1 MKNFGSILTFIA
13 ISASVVSARALPA
26 SGDSIEARV
35 PYPVVDEIIA
45 RSPKKN
51 KAAANATADAAVAAT
66 SATAGK
72 KAKGAKGAAAAAGN
86 ATAAD
91 AAGAAGNATAVDAAG
106 AAGNATGAATGKK
119 AKGTATAGAANQ
131 AAASQKGAQAA
142 TNNNAAQAQGG
153 DLNSIVQGLTGINL
167 GSLGLRSLP
176 ILETRKGKKNATATV
191 RQNICIS

>member
-35 PYPVVDEIIA
+35 PYPVVDELIA

-51 KAAANATADAAVAAT
+51 KAAANGTADAAVAAT

-72 KAKGAKGAAAAAGN
+72 KAKGAKGAAA
-86 ATAAD
+86 
-91 AAGAAGNATAVDAAG
+91 AAGNATAVDAAG

-119 AKGTATAGAANQ
+119 AKGTATAGAADQ

-176 ILETRKGKKNATATV
+176 VLETRKGKKNATATV
-191 RQNICIS
+191 RQNLPSFDNI